1 MKKNRGYMY
10 LFFAALL
17 SVIAYS
23 VYGILEQG
31 QSEVYYSVS
40 VILDDSSNERW
51 NALKEGLNQGARE
64 MGIHLNVVSTG
75 RFQNFT
81 EECTIIQ
88 RELEQGADG
97 VIVEPCGMEQSE
109 FASPA
114 GDHPMVLVETDV
126 SPDELHSVVMP
137 DPQKVGQALAE
148 AAAGEK
154 GQRIGVLS
162 GNQHQ
167 TAMRLRLA
175 GFEEALKETGGQI
188 AWSVSREE
196 LEAMEDGEEFL
207 RQNPVEVLVALEND
221 ETEWAVD
228 FLLGNEAGEC
238 RLYGVG
244 RSGKAVYYLD
254 KGIIQELVVP
264 NEYYMGYQ
272 SVVILAEQMNY
283 HTTAAKRD
291 EVDFLRVTQENLY
304 DEEIGKILFP
314 TVR

>member
-1 MKKNRGYMY
+1 
-10 LFFAALL
+10 
-17 SVIAYS
+17 
-23 VYGILEQG
+23 
-31 QSEVYYSVS
+31 
-40 VILDDSSNERW
+40 
-51 NALKEGLNQGARE
+51 
-64 MGIHLNVVSTG
+64 
-75 RFQNFT
+75 
-81 EECTIIQ
+81 
-88 RELEQGADG
+88 
-97 VIVEPCGMEQSE
+97 
-109 FASPA
+109 
-114 GDHPMVLVETDV
+114 MVLVETDV

-137 DPQKVGQALAE
+137 DPQKVGRSLAE
-148 AAAGEK
+148 AAAGEE

-254 KGIIQELVVP
+254 KGVIQELVVP